1 MNKSNSLLRRAVRQ
15 RYLLLLLLPGLI
27 YFVIFRY
34 VPMYGIIIAFKDYDF
49 MRGISGSAWVG
60 LKYFKEFFASPYCFR
75 LIKNTFLLSAV
86 NLIFGF
92 PIPII
97 LALLLNELKS
107 QKLKKLTQTASYL
120 PYFLST
126 VVVIG
131 ILQQLVSPSSG
142 VINALRNMMGK
153 ESIHFFMEKQYFI
166 PLYVMTEIW
175 QKAGYDAIIYI
186 SALAGIDM
194 ALYEAAKIDGAGRW
208 RCLWNITLP
217 SLLPTIS
224 ILLILKLGHLMDV
237 GYEKVLL
244 MYNPSIYETADIIS
258 TFVYRTGI
266 KNANYSFAAAVGLM
280 NSVVALVLI
289 FVSNRCSNKLSGDGL
304 W

>member
-1 MNKSNSLLRRAVRQ
+1 MNNSNSLLRRAVRQ
-15 RYLLLLLLPGLI
+15 RYLLILLLPGLI
-27 YFVIFRY
+27 YFVVFKY

-86 NLIFGF
+86 NLVLGF

-153 ESIHFFMEKQYFI
+153 ESINFFMEKQYFI

>member
-15 RYLLLLLLPGLI
+15 RYLLILLFPGLI
-27 YFVIFRY
+27 YFVIFKY

-49 MRGISGSAWVG
+49 MRGIGGSAWVG

-86 NLIFGF
+86 NLILGF
-92 PIPII
+92 PIPIV

-142 VINALRNMMGK
+142 VINALRNAMGK
-153 ESIHFFMEKQYFI
+153 ESINFFMEKQYFI

>member
-1 MNKSNSLLRRAVRQ
+1 MNKKSLLRRAIDQ
-15 RYLLLLLLPGLI
+15 RYLLVLLLPGLL
-27 YFVIFRY
+27 YFVIFKY

-49 MRGISGSAWVG
+49 MRGIQNSAWVG
-60 LKYFKEFFASPYCFR
+60 FKYFKEFFQSPYCFR

-86 NLIFGF
+86 NLVFGF

-97 LALLLNELKS
+97 FALLLNELKS
-107 QKLKKLTQTASYL
+107 AKLKKVTQTASYL

-142 VINALRNMMGK
+142 VINAIRNMMGK

-166 PLYVMTEIW
+166 PMYVITDIW
-175 QKAGYDAIIYI
+175 QNTGYNAIVYI
-186 SALAGIDM
+186 SALSGIDM
-194 ALYEAAKIDGAGRW
+194 ALYEAARIDGAGRW
-208 RCLWNITLP
+208 RCLWNITIPELT
-217 SLLPTIS
+217 PTIS
-224 ILLILKLGHLMDV
+224 ILLILRLGHLMDV

-280 NSVVALVLI
+280 NAIVALILI
-289 FVSNRCSNKLSGDGL
+289 ILANYCSNKLSGDGL